1 MAETISTEPL
11 AQLLRSIALQKR
23 TGIVRVE
30 QLGEKNPQQG
40 QIYFENGHL
49 MRARSGQETGQKAL
63 QLINEWKQITCAFYG
78 MNRPFPLKTEMPA
91 PAHDGQVQQ
100 QLLARLQASKAPETD
115 KLTRASEASA
125 LETLKNGSGQ
135 PVRRSKETDKLPTS
149 QPLEDRRET
158 PARLTSSLVHDQRQV
173 AMPGTSRAAHTSEK
187 STGPRSIDQWETYL
201 NPYRDAHPTRPPAT
215 PRLGV
220 LTGEEELPGR
230 TAIFKARESATTAQ
244 IIQSMERHERLVFI
258 LLDGRRTVQHIA
270 RLTHQPE
277 SDVEEILIQLTKIGY
292 THYVCG

>member
-11 AQLLRSIALQKR
+11 AQLLRSIAIQKR

-40 QIYFENGHL
+40 QIYFENGRI
-49 MRARSGQETGQKAL
+49 MRAQSGPETGRQAL

-78 MNRPFPLKTEMPA
+78 MNRPFPLKTETSA
-91 PAHDGQVQQ
+91 PTHEGQVQQ

-115 KLTRASEASA
+115 KLTRAREASA
-125 LETLKNGSGQ
+125 LETLKNGSEQ
-135 PVRRSKETDKLPTS
+135 PVRRSKETDKLPI
-149 QPLEDRRET
+149 EDKHET
-158 PARLTSSLVHDQRQV
+158 RAYLTGALTHDKQQV
-173 AMPGTSRAAHTSEK
+173 VIAGTSRAAHVPEK
-187 STGPRSIDQWETYL
+187 STGPRSIDQWETSF
-201 NPYRDAHPTRPPAT
+201 NPYRDARPSKPPAT
-215 PRLGV
+215 PRLGIV
-220 LTGEEELPGR
+220 TSEEELPGR

-244 IIQSMERHERLVFI
+244 IIQSMERRERLVFI

>member
-11 AQLLRSIALQKR
+11 AQLLRSIVLQKR

-40 QIYFENGHL
+40 QIYFESGRL
-49 MRARSGQETGQKAL
+49 MHAQTGPETGRKAL

-78 MNRPFPLKTEMPA
+78 MNRPFPLKTETPA
-91 PAHDGQVQQ
+91 PTREGQVQQ
-100 QLLARLQASKAPETD
+100 QVLARLQTSKAPETD
-115 KLTRASEASA
+115 KLTRTREASA
-125 LETLKNGSGQ
+125 IETLKNGNWQ
-135 PVRRSKETDKLPTS
+135 PVRRSKETDKLPAS
-149 QPLEDRRET
+149 SRLEDGFQTSAHLASSSTYEKHQFVTQGIARE
-158 PARLTSSLVHDQRQV
+158 
-173 AMPGTSRAAHTSEK
+173 MHTSEK
-187 STGPRSIDQWETYL
+187 STGPRSLDQWETYF
-201 NPYRDAHPTRPPAT
+201 NPYRDVSPSKPPAT
-215 PRLGV
+215 PRLDP
-220 LTGEEELPGR
+220 LASEEGLPGR

-244 IIQSMERHERLVFI
+244 VIQSMGRHERLVFI

-270 RLTHQPE
+270 RLTHQSE

>member
-11 AQLLRSIALQKR
+11 AQLLRSIVLQKR

-40 QIYFENGHL
+40 QIYFESGRL
-49 MRARSGQETGQKAL
+49 MHAQTGPETGRKAL

-78 MNRPFPLKTEMPA
+78 MNRPFPLQTETSA

-115 KLTRASEASA
+115 KLTRAREASA
-125 LETLKNGSGQ
+125 IETLKNGSGQ
-135 PVRRSKETDKLPTS
+135 LVRRSKETDKLPTS
-149 QPLEDRRET
+149 QPLEDRHAT
-158 PARLTSSLVHDQRQV
+158 SAHLTSSLVHDKRQV
-173 AMPGTSRAAHTSEK
+173 AMPGTAAHISEK

-201 NPYRDAHPTRPPAT
+201 NPYKDARPTRPPAT
-215 PRLGV
+215 PRLGI
-220 LTGEEELPGR
+220 LAGEEELPGR

-244 IIQSMERHERLVFI
+244 IIQSMERRERLIFI